1 MNKLIEYLNT
11 TTSAYYEQNL
21 DLNFSPHVVLQKI
34 VGMPDQRQRIKMWLT
49 YQGLGLNLPKDDY
62 IKSLSKMPLFPCGS
76 FYQIQLDVPRLGL
89 REDSKET
96 ARRMFDA
103 YSKRNAVS
111 NYV

>member
-1 MNKLIEYLNT
+1 MPKHDYVKNLN
-11 TTSAYYEQNL
+11 N
-21 DLNFSPHVVLQKI
+21 
-34 VGMPDQRQRIKMWLT
+34 
-49 YQGLGLNLPKDDY
+49 
-62 IKSLSKMPLFPCGS
+62 MPLYPSSS

-89 REDSKET
+89 HEDRKET